1 MKRLAVFGAGGH
13 TNEFKELSGLDFDI
27 FVDKEW
33 VTDEFN
39 NIEDFDPSI
48 WKIIVCI
55 GDSKDRQKV
64 VDKLPIGTEFFTY
77 IHPTAIVGLNVS
89 LGEGTY
95 VGPYC
100 IITTNAVI
108 GKHALINR
116 QVQISHDCIIGDFF
130 SAMPGSTVSGN
141 CTIGDTVYLGS
152 NSSIRQ
158 KIKIHNNVKIG
169 MGSTLVNNI
178 VNSGTYV
185 GVPAK
190 KKVKLSIIIPCY
202 NFEKYIE
209 QAIDSTLSQYT
220 DFDIEV
226 IVGDD
231 KSTDNSY
238 ELIKKYDGKIIHY
251 RNDENLGPYN
261 NIKKMLEIA
270 NGKYISYLDGD
281 DYFIDTLKSQK
292 QVDFLESN
300 PDYSMH
306 STGCFYGNE
315 DGSQTEVQIHPLME
329 EVTTNELV
337 NTNLVGFGRTF
348 RNYRKIIKEWMKETY
363 YLDWSF
369 NVELSL
375 MGKIKCENWPSGIYR
390 ITGCGMITSKTNEEI
405 YNLNNQCIEFISKR
419 IEYHKNYD
427 EYK

>member
-13 TNEFKELSGLDFDI
+13 TSEFMELSGLDFDI
-27 FVDKEW
+27 FVDREW
-33 VTDEFN
+33 ATDELM

-48 WKIIVCI
+48 WKIIICL
-55 GDSKDRQKV
+55 GESKDRQKV
-64 VDKLPIGTEFFTY
+64 VDRLPIETEFFTY
-77 IHPTAIVGLNVS
+77 IHPTAIVGPNVS

-100 IITTNAVI
+100 IITTNAII
-108 GKHALINR
+108 GKHALLNR
-116 QVQISHDCIIGDFF
+116 QVQISHDCVIGDFF

-141 CTIGDTVYLGS
+141 CTIGDVVYLGS
-152 NSSIRQ
+152 NSSIRH
-158 KIKIHNNVKIG
+158 KIKIHNNVKLG
-169 MGSTLVNNI
+169 MGSALVENTI
-178 VNSGTYV
+178 TSGTYV

-209 QAIDSTLSQYT
+209 QAIDNTLSQHT

-238 ELIKKYDGKIIHY
+238 ELIKKYDGRIIHY

-261 NIKKMLEIA
+261 NIRKLLEIA

-281 DYFIDTLKSQK
+281 DYFIDPLKSQK
-292 QVDFLESN
+292 QIDFLDSN
-300 PDYSMH
+300 LDYSMH
-306 STGCFYGNE
+306 STGCFYGDE
-315 DGSQTEVQIHPLME
+315 AGSQTEVQIYPLMD
-329 EVTTNELV
+329 EVTTNELSSS
-337 NTNLVGFGRTF
+337 NLVGFGRTF
-348 RNYRKIIKEWMKETY
+348 RNYRNIIKGWMKDTY
-363 YLDWSF
+363 YLDWAF

-375 MGKIKCENWPSGIYR
+375 RGKIKCESWPSGIYR
-390 ITGCGMITSKTNEEI
+390 LTGNGMITSKTNEEI
-405 YNLNNQCIEFISKR
+405 HNLNTECIEFIRKR
-419 IEYHKNYD
+419 IEYQKSYV

>member
-158 KIKIHNNVKIG
+158 KIKIYNNVKIG
-169 MGSTLVNNI
+169 MGSTLVNN
-178 VNSGTYV
+178 VETSGTYV

-190 KKVKLSIIIPCY
+190 KKAKLSIIIPCY

-238 ELIKKYDGKIIHY
+238 ELIKNYDGKIIHY

-261 NIKKMLEIA
+261 NIKKMLEMA

-306 STGCFYGNE
+306 STGCFYGSE
-315 DGSQTEVQIHPLME
+315 DGTPNYDALITPLYD
-329 EVTTNELV
+329 TLNYYDLI
-337 NTNLVGFGRTF
+337 NTNYVSFGRTF
-348 RNYRKIIKEWMKETY
+348 RNYRKTIKEWMKDVY
-363 YLDWSF
+363 YLDWCF
-369 NVELSL
+369 NLELSL
-375 MGKIKCENWPSGIYR
+375 MGKIKCESWPSGVYR
-390 ITGCGMITSKTNEEI
+390 ITGAGMITSKTPEEVEI
-405 YNLNNQCIEFISKR
+405 LNNQCRELMKKR
-419 IEYHKNYD
+419 IEH
-427 EYK
+427 YKYEL